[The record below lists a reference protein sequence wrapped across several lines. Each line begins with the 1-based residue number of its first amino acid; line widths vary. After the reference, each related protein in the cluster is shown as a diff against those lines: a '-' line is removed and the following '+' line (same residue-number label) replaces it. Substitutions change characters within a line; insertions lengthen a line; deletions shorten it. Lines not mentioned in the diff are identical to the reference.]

1 MDPLCSAQDAV
12 RCALCS
18 ISDAP
23 MFCEGC
29 HTHLCKDCVE
39 EHFADSSKVHNVV
52 PLKQYWTTLNY
63 PSCEKHEAKQ
73 CELFCEHC
81 DIPICARCISS
92 KGHQNHNIVDFLE
105 NLERKRIDLQTDL
118 RELEK
123 SLFPKYKK
131 IAFHIQVQKVDL
143 KKNSQKIA
151 ASLNTQRDIWHREI
165 DDIVNKVKCEFKDIE
180 SKHLDVLNKQEVEIQ
195 RSISELTQNI
205 VDIKKLL
212 NSKDVLLVCE
222 YKSRN
227 AKFRGLP
234 PKFKISLPSFKPNE
248 INRDQLMEQFGSLST
263 LTLTFT
269 TEEQDNSVLT
279 QGTESSPPRPATDE

>member
-63 PSCEKHEAKQ
+63 PKCEKHEAKQ

-105 NLERKRIDLQTDL
+105 NLERK
-118 RELEK
+118 
-123 SLFPKYKK
+123 
-131 IAFHIQVQKVDL
+131 
-143 KKNSQKIA
+143 
-151 ASLNTQRDIWHREI
+151 
-165 DDIVNKVKCEFKDIE
+165 
-180 SKHLDVLNKQEVEIQ
+180 
-195 RSISELTQNI
+195 
-205 VDIKKLL
+205 
-212 NSKDVLLVCE
+212 
-222 YKSRN
+222 
-227 AKFRGLP
+227 
-234 PKFKISLPSFKPNE
+234 
-248 INRDQLMEQFGSLST
+248 
-263 LTLTFT
+263 
-269 TEEQDNSVLT
+269 
-279 QGTESSPPRPATDE
+279 